1 MGPAMKFSK
10 NSPNLQ
16 LLFWILFLF
25 TIGVLIWSVIFQLDK
40 SIMASGEVSPEGRPV
55 KVQNTYEGTIQ
66 QAYVKVGD
74 EVDTNDIL
82 LKLDTRQETLK
93 LTRLKSN
100 LEVAL
105 IKAARYMA
113 TLNKDKKIKA
123 DKKSQYYST
132 QQKIF
137 DSELESFRLKIQA
150 LEQKMAANNI
160 KLLSLSSRQPI
171 VKNSINLATKKF
183 NLVNE
188 MYAKGY
194 DGDINLLTMEAELNE
209 ALDKE
214 VTLDNE
220 ILLSENEIEQ
230 LSNQIQ
236 TITQERQIQAAINSQ
251 DIQAEI
257 EDIENEIEGINLFIS
272 ESAIKSPIAGTV
284 SRILFE
290 NIGQVL
296 QPGTTLVEII
306 PTNSQNVFYIELPVS
321 SISEVSIGQVGKI
334 SLANMDTRKA
344 EKLSGKLKQLDGDV
358 TVAEDGRKYYSGVI
372 EVDDTTSPFLVP
384 GVAGEISLSLG
395 KRSVFVYIFDPI
407 IDVIK
412 NSLRE

>member
-100 LEVAL
+100 LEVAS
-105 IKAARYMA
+105 IKAARYLA
-113 TLNKDKKIKA
+113 TLNSDVKLKA
-123 DKKSQYYST
+123 DIKSKYYST

-251 DIQAEI
+251 DIRAEI

-272 ESAIKSPIAGTV
+272 ESAIKSPIAGIV

-306 PTNSQNVFYIELPVS
+306 PTNSENVFYIELPVS
-321 SISEVSIGQVGKI
+321 SISEVSIGQLGKI
-334 SLANMDTRKA
+334 SLANMDARKA

-358 TVAEDGRKYYSGVI
+358 TVAEDGRKYYAGVI

>member
-16 LLFWILFLF
+16 VLFWILFLF
-25 TIGVLIWSVIFQLDK
+25 TLGVLVWSVIFQLDK

-74 EVDTNDIL
+74 QVDTNDTL
-82 LKLDTRQETLK
+82 LELDTRQERLK

-100 LEVAL
+100 LEVAS
-105 IKAARYMA
+105 IKAARYLS
-113 TLNKDKKIKA
+113 TLNSDVKLKA
-123 DKKSQYYST
+123 DVKSQYYST

-137 DSELESFRLKIQA
+137 ESELENFRLKIQA
-150 LEQKMAANNI
+150 LEQKMAANKI
-160 KLLSLSSRQPI
+160 KLLSLSSRLPI

-214 VTLDNE
+214 VTLNNE

-230 LSNQIQ
+230 LTNQIQ
-236 TITQERQIQAAINSQ
+236 TITQERQIQAAKNSQ
-251 DIQAEI
+251 DIRAEI

-272 ESAIKSPIAGTV
+272 ESAIKSPIAGIV

-334 SLANMDTRKA
+334 SLANMDARKV

>member
-100 LEVAL
+100 LEVAS
-105 IKAARYMA
+105 IKAARYLA

-123 DKKSQYYST
+123 DKKSQYYSI

-272 ESAIKSPIAGTV
+272 ESAIKSPIAGIV

>member
-113 TLNKDKKIKA
+113 TLNKDKKIEA
-123 DKKSQYYST
+123 DKKSQYYSN

>member
-113 TLNKDKKIKA
+113 TLNKDKKIEA

>member
-113 TLNKDKKIKA
+113 TLNKDKKIEA
-123 DKKSQYYST
+123 DKKSQYYSN

-272 ESAIKSPIAGTV
+272 ESAIKSPIAGIV

>member
-113 TLNKDKKIKA
+113 TLNKDKKIEA

-272 ESAIKSPIAGTV
+272 ESAIKSPIAGIV